1 MAEFI
6 TNLVPVIPGG
16 DEVQLLR
23 VWSTSYD
30 RINQFPQYFWNTV
43 TCVVNKYT
51 KNFVAVILNES
62 YGNLEPGV
70 YIASIG
76 KAIDKNE
83 FQKELLSAIE
93 EYKSKFF
100 SGKKYVE
107 CKVEAWGYN
116 DVENFAQSVNYLV
129 NDIEDKH
136 VPSRSYIITNL
147 LNNLLI
153 KALPRDLLCKEKVG
167 AKICIQLGIDKLS
180 ELRKLMDNKDFVDPL
195 FRFCNDYPEL
205 CRKKE
210 DGCKFF
216 KVVKQINV
224 RFQHSEDIEVV
235 EDREMVLSEA
245 IYLVLYSHYRRLS
258 NLNLKDIIK
267 FLLVKEVDLNNALRG
282 IRVNVRLK
290 EERGKGTMLYEIEEV
305 DWINRHIKLRDVDED
320 VMITIRCDEK
330 LDRLISEEDGVE
342 YEVMVNPTY
351 KKSREFVEKYLCS
364 KFDEHKKKLSWIPHY
379 EYFTIFEHDLR
390 VFSNLLKLNDI
401 KLNLGGVTYTIEDYF
416 VKVR

>member
-1 MAEFI
+1 
-6 TNLVPVIPGG
+6 
-16 DEVQLLR
+16 
-23 VWSTSYD
+23 
-30 RINQFPQYFWNTV
+30 
-43 TCVVNKYT
+43 
-51 KNFVAVILNES
+51 
-62 YGNLEPGV
+62 
-70 YIASIG
+70 
-76 KAIDKNE
+76 
-83 FQKELLSAIE
+83 
-93 EYKSKFF
+93 
-100 SGKKYVE
+100 
-107 CKVEAWGYN
+107 
-116 DVENFAQSVNYLV
+116 
-129 NDIEDKH
+129 
-136 VPSRSYIITNL
+136 
-147 LNNLLI
+147 
-153 KALPRDLLCKEKVG
+153 
-167 AKICIQLGIDKLS
+167 
-180 ELRKLMDNKDFVDPL
+180 MDNKDFVDPL

-267 FLLVKEVDLNNALRG
+267 FLLVKEVDLNNALRD

-342 YEVMVNPTY
+342 YEVVVNPTY

-364 KFDEHKKKLSWIPHY
+364 KFDEHKKNFLGYPIMSTLRSLSM
-379 EYFTIFEHDLR
+379 T
-390 VFSNLLKLNDI
+390 
-401 KLNLGGVTYTIEDYF
+401 
-416 VKVR
+416 